1 MDYAFLNKLLS
12 KNFTRFFPKTINRKL
27 FRKYNIFFVP
37 TNLSTLPKSFYPI
50 VTNLKK
56 QNDLIFKYRKN
67 KKLINQTTKK
77 KLDKFLFNYFGKSN
91 FFKLISISKLGY
103 LSFQVFQKPMY
114 LYFLLFD
121 PRYHLQSVH

>member
-1 MDYAFLNKLLS
+1 MDYIFLNKLLS

-37 TNLSTLPKSFYPI
+37 TNLNTLPKSFYPI
-50 VTNLKK
+50 ATNLKK

-77 KLDKFLFNYFGKSN
+77 N
-91 FFKLISISKLGY
+91 
-103 LSFQVFQKPMY
+103 
-114 LYFLLFD
+114 
-121 PRYHLQSVH
+121 